1 MLKKKGS
8 GFVAASSKG
17 RPLSKKTKSKS
28 EAIKQVVA
36 VEYSKAR
43 AAGKK
48 KPSAAAMKKAL
59 K

>member
-1 MLKKKGS
+1 MIKKKGS

-17 RPLSKKTKSKS
+17 RPLSKKTQTKK

-36 VEYSKAR
+36 VEYSKAQ

-48 KPSAAAMKKAL
+48 KPTSSSMKKAF

>member
-8 GFVAASSKG
+8 GFVATSSTG
-17 RPLSKKTKSKS
+17 RPLSKKTKTKS
-28 EAIKQVVA
+28 EAIRQVVA

-43 AAGKK
+43 KAGKK
-48 KPSAAAMKKAL
+48 KPSATAMKKAL